1 MNVSKMHTVKI
12 LCGGRQL
19 LGEASSK
26 IVLIRESD
34 ITPPK
39 KSTNNYY

>member
-26 IVLIRESD
+26 IVLIRERYNTSE
-34 ITPPK
+34 K
-39 KSTNNYY
+39 VY